1 MAGDNLNVWYDPE
14 GDHLEIV
21 FDQKAGSFEDTSLEN
36 VMRKRDAEG
45 NLLAISI
52 FNLSSFARSAST
64 SDYGLW
70 TVFNLDVDDGQFDF
84 DVALGYLRFGGIEE
98 ETDVESTLVS
108 FGRPDRSAS
117 CVVSFQAVSSHPIA
131 EGTLEIMHKPQTS
144 PVADFGEDPLSPVTL
159 TSLCH
164 DQLALALRL
173 FQPQRFFIFPRGRR
187 HEGWLRACL
196 ALSAHQA
203 GAPAPYLLRGQL
215 TKFRQF
221 AERLRGFHS
230 DRNRYQSLRW
240 DPGSSWRVIPGSD
253 EESFLK
259 RVARLMIATDMF
271 EQANKDPAVSADL
284 RLLWLVMAAEALF
297 ADKKSELT
305 SQLSTRMPALNG
317 RGADDVE
324 RHRALVRSIYG
335 ARGNLVHGGG
345 YVERPSKQLREYVGE
360 DRFMKIPSE
369 QLFAFNNL
377 IRASILYFI
386 ALQDR
391 SRAEVLEILDRS
403 PVDPSGVAGLR
414 RRANEYWGL
423 TGHDEEMLCAGRW
436 AA

>member
-14 GDHLEIV
+14 GDYLEIV

-52 FNLSSFARSAST
+52 FNLSSFARSEST
-64 SDYGLW
+64 SNYGLW
-70 TVFNLDVDDGQFDF
+70 TVFNLDVDDGQFDS
-84 DVALGYLRFGGIEE
+84 DVALGYLRLGGTEE

-108 FGRPDRSAS
+108 FAPADRLAS

-144 PVADFGEDPLSPVTL
+144 PVADFGEDPLSRVTL

-187 HEGWLRACL
+187 HEGWIRARL
-196 ALSAHQA
+196 ALSAHEA

-221 AERLRGFHS
+221 AERLRGFHR

-240 DPGSSWRVIPGSD
+240 DPGSSWQVTRPD

-297 ADKKSELT
+297 ADKKSELI

-324 RHRALVRSIYG
+324 RHRALVRSIYD
-335 ARGNLVHGGG
+335 ARSSLVHGAA

-403 PVDPSGVAGLR
+403 PVDPSEVARLR

-423 TGHDEEMLCAGRW
+423 PDHEDEMLCSNRW
-436 AA
+436 AE